1 MSKSSNAGRKI
12 LAGAGIV
19 FVVLFALG
27 TVPRMRHR
35 GELQALA
42 REAEAAPTVRTVT
55 VKTAPP
61 ATELTLPGT
70 IQPMREAAI
79 YPRSNGYVRRF
90 HADIGARVRAGSL
103 LAEIETPEVDQELAQ
118 ARASLGQ
125 ARASYGLARTTLDRW
140 QAMVKD
146 SAATRQ
152 ELDEREAAFNA
163 AGANVAAAEAS
174 ARRLQELQSFGRV
187 AAPFSATVTA
197 RNVEVG
203 QLVSPA
209 QGARPLFV
217 LAQSDTVR
225 VMVNVPEGAAA
236 QVRVGGEAHVTVR
249 GLGEPRAGRIVRTA
263 GALDASTRTMLAEV
277 DVPNGTGAL
286 LPGMYAQVKLAVHD
300 VAPGLLLSANAL
312 ITGSAGPQVAIVRAG
327 RVHMTKIQLGRDLG
341 TDIEVLSGLAPGDTV
356 VLNPSDDI
364 AEGVAVR
371 AVMQKDKPEAK

>member
-1 MSKSSNAGRKI
+1 MSAPSRAGRR
-12 LAGAGIV
+12 LLLGGGVLFA
-19 FVVLFALG
+19 VLFALG
-27 TVPRMRHR
+27 TVPRLRHR
-35 GELQALA
+35 DELQALA
-42 REAEAAPTVRTVT
+42 RESEAAPVVRTVA
-55 VKTAPP
+55 VRAAPP

-70 IQPMREAAI
+70 VEPIREAAL
-79 YPRSNGYVRRF
+79 YPRANGYVRRF
-90 HADIGARVRAGSL
+90 HADIGARVRAGQL

-152 ELDEREAAFNA
+152 ELDERSAAFNA

-187 AAPFSATVTA
+187 AAPFSGTVTQ
-197 RNVEVG
+197 RSVEVG
-203 QLVSPA
+203 QLVSPS

-225 VMVNVPEGAAA
+225 VMVNVPEEAAA
-236 QVRVGGEAHVTVR
+236 QVRAGGEAHVVVR
-249 GLGEPRAGRIVRTA
+249 GSTEARPARVVRTA
-263 GALDASTRTMLAEV
+263 GALDAATRTMLAEV
-277 DVPNGTGAL
+277 DVPNAAGTL

-300 VAPGLLLSANAL
+300 VAPGLLLPANAL
-312 ITGSAGPQVAIVRAG
+312 ITGAAGPQVALVRDG
-327 RVHMTKIQLGRDLG
+327 RVHFAKLQLGRDLG
-341 TDIEVLSGLAPGDTV
+341 TDIEVLSGVAAGDIV
-356 VLNPSDDI
+356 VLNPSDEV

-371 AVMQKDKPEAK
+371 AMAQKGKNE